1 MMGARYKRTFNGS
14 TGTLH
19 PTIMDINTAEAD
31 ESMAIDPGLHHI
43 LFWKTPQPID
53 VPESLTCQLLGLR
66 PSREPRRTLEATR
79 LAVELLS
86 TALYQRSL
94 DSMLRLNMKT
104 FVGERHRYTSY
115 TKYNSLSLAGWS
127 SASGRD
133 DP

>member
-1 MMGARYKRTFNGS
+1 MMMGARYRRTFNGS

-53 VPESLTCQLLGLR
+53 VPESLTCQLPGLR

-79 LAVELLS
+79 LAVVLLS
-86 TALYQRSL
+86 AALYRRSL
-94 DSMLRLNMKT
+94 DSTSKHADLRKRARSISLA
-104 FVGERHRYTSY
+104 
-115 TKYNSLSLAGWS
+115 YNSLFLAGPS
-127 SASGRD
+127 SANGRD